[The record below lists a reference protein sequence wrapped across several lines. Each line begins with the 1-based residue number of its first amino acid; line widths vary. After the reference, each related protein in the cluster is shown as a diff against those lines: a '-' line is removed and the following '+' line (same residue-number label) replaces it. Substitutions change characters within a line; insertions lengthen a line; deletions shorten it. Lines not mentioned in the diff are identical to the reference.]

1 MFTILVLVVLL
12 LLAKTEIVIISII
25 MIFTHTIHRDMKF
38 LLSPIPN
45 SGMFFYSHSIILE
58 P

>member
-12 LLAKTEIVIISII
+12 LLANTEIVIISII
-25 MIFTHTIHRDMKF
+25 MIFTRTIHRDMKF

-45 SGMFFYSHSIILE
+45 NRMFLYSHSIILE